1 MSRKELYNWQNFVD
15 GIQEY
20 GKDNDVLL
28 EMRQDIINFLR
39 NDITMAES
47 GKDHTMPFNDIFGLP
62 DAENPKTRMIIPYG
76 NQDIQKM
83 KILMLDIFDKLFS
96 EYNKNPNVGNVRAVV
111 WTNKKQIVKQQR
123 KPQGWVEG
131 DPIPTI
137 DKEVGSPVVALT
149 YTSKL
154 GDQKERT
161 IELSFGK
168 LLQKY
173 FPQEMEWWQG
183 DKKKDISGKQSFFTS
198 NVETMDQIIH
208 EVKFGDEEE
217 IRNQA
222 VQDRV
227 VIFSRHPI
235 DVVRMSDFDLLEY
248 SCHSQKGSY
257 FRCAVEEAKRSA
269 NGGGVLFMVSKE
281 KFDKAFPDGQMP
293 QTGDLFNDSDRG
305 IDDKFNAQATSRLR
319 VRKVVDTSTN
329 VEYAVPDTRMY
340 GLNPEAFRK
349 ETFAYFANSQRNK
362 FIDPDTGKPLVPN
375 PNNLERFGG
384 SYEDG
389 GESKIGS
396 NFALLMKTTYKQEG
410 IYGELE
416 KSIEY
421 IGAVNKLE
429 MSSIAWAG
437 SERSEQRNPGGEAE
451 QFCEEFEQEL
461 NRAYNRG
468 VNQLSYFQL
477 QQPQYECDGV
487 DQSTYIFGLT
497 AYVKVEIS
505 ADRFPQINTKQIL
518 NVLRNHDYGD
528 EYSGN
533 VALTWPNL
541 QLNPD
546 LIDVTHKSST
556 GMVEIHIGYH
566 EEDIESARD
575 IQSACNDLVQFE
587 NQMDYDGYTRE
598 IEWIL
603 EKNELLGQ
611 AGITSKQEQVQDLID
626 SLEDTEFE
634 VDEQSSK
641 KIKFEYVKELMV
653 KNISDYQESIDNTRS
668 LNMLQNEFKNQ
679 FQFLFSK
686 RAAKA
691 FEEIQ
696 QQLPLFAGVEQQV
709 DAKYLIP
716 RLYDVN
722 FRMFPT
728 TYGTFD
734 APRKIYKIGYTFVVT
749 LDTTLSEEEVMAS
762 VAFIKEIANNT
773 ETLDELA
780 MQAVNSQ
787 LSPYLLES
795 KKRNSSKLI
804 KEGAG
809 NNKIWRIK
817 ISQ

>member
-1 MSRKELYNWQNFVD
+1 MSNKELYNWQNFVD

-20 GKDNDVLL
+20 GNDDDVLL
-28 EMRQDIINFLR
+28 EMKQDIINFLS
-39 NDITMAES
+39 NDIKMAES

-62 DAENPKTRMIIPYG
+62 DTENPKTRMIIPYG

-83 KILMLDIFDKLFS
+83 KILMLDIWNKLYE
-96 EYNKNPNVGNVRAVV
+96 EYNKNQNISVQSIL
-111 WTNKKQIVKQQR
+111 WSNKKEIVKQQR

-137 DKEVGSPVVALT
+137 EKQVGSPVVKVT
-149 YTSKL
+149 YNSKL
-154 GDQKERT
+154 GDQKERKV
-161 IELSFGK
+161 ELSFGK

-173 FPQEMEWWQG
+173 FPQEMQWWQG
-183 DKKKDISGKQSFFTS
+183 DKKKDISGKQSFFTQ
-198 NVETMDQIIH
+198 NVETMNQI
-208 EVKFGDEEE
+208 VRDVTNNDEET
-217 IRNQA
+217 IRNES

-248 SCHSQKGSY
+248 SCHSQKGS
-257 FRCAVEEAKRSA
+257 FFKCAVEEAKRSA

-293 QTGDLFNDSDRG
+293 QTGDLFNDSDRD
-305 IDDKFNAQATSRLR
+305 IDDKFDAQATSRLR
-319 VRKVVDTSTN
+319 VRRVIDTSTN
-329 VEYAVPDTRMY
+329 TEYAVPDTRMY

-349 ETFAYFANSQRNK
+349 ETFAYFANSQKNK
-362 FIDPDTGKPLVPN
+362 FIDPNTGKPIFPN
-375 PNNLERFGG
+375 PDNLERFGG

-396 NFALLMKTTYKQEG
+396 NFALLMKTTYQQQG
-410 IYGELE
+410 IYSELE
-416 KSIEY
+416 RSIEY
-421 IGAVNKLE
+421 NGVVNKLN
-429 MSSIAWAG
+429 MSSISWAG
-437 SERSEQRNPGGEAE
+437 SERSESRNPGGEGE
-451 QFCEEFEQEL
+451 QYCEEFEQEL
-461 NRAYNRG
+461 NTAFNRAKRD
-468 VNQLSYFQL
+468 LSYFEV
-477 QQPQYECDGV
+477 PDIQYECDGA
-487 DQSTYIFGLT
+487 QEYTYIFGLT
-497 AYVKVEIS
+497 AFVKIQIS
-505 ADRFPQINTKQIL
+505 ADRFPNLNIKQIQ

-533 VALTWPNL
+533 TSLRWPNL
-541 QLNPD
+541 ALQEDN
-546 LIDVTHKSST
+546 IEVMHKPST
-556 GMVEIHIGYH
+556 GMVEIYMNYS
-566 EEDIESARD
+566 EDEIESIRD
-575 IQSACNDLVQFE
+575 IQSALRDLAQFE
-587 NQMDYDGYTRE
+587 GQIDYDDYTRE

-626 SLEDTEFE
+626 TLEDTEFE
-634 VDEQSSK
+634 VEQQSTK
-641 KIKFEYVKELMV
+641 KIRFEYVKELMV
-653 KNISDYQESIDNTRS
+653 KNISDYQESIDNSRS
-668 LNMLQNEFKNQ
+668 LNILQNEFKNQ

-696 QQLPLFAGVEQQV
+696 KQLPLFNKGEQQQV
-709 DAKYLIP
+709 SGKYLIP
-716 RLYDVN
+716 RIYEVN

-773 ETLDELA
+773 EILDDLA
-780 MQAVNSQ
+780 IQAVNSE
-787 LSPYLLES
+787 LAPYLKES

-817 ISQ
+817 INH